1 MGYYNLINK
10 YTSEV
15 TKDMDPKKRDEVAE
29 ELKTHILDSAEA
41 FATERNVKIDENIIS
56 EVISKMGPAKDL
68 SKMYPKSFNKKIAEV
83 VRVNLNL
90 NWKAISVVFIVTLVI
105 SIFSGLYGLYIHKN
119 IVFISPVIGGLI
131 AGYMVGGSYSDG
143 MVNGGIAAS
152 IAGLISFPVIG
163 LLSWNLVLS
172 TLNNYGY
179 HIPPE
184 TLLFGVLTG
193 SALFGMVTY
202 FILGLIGGII
212 GTAIKGGKHNQKMV

>member
-1 MGYYNLINK
+1 MGYDNLINK

-41 FATERNVKIDENIIS
+41 LATERNVEIDENIII

-68 SKMYPKSFNKKIAEV
+68 SKMYPKSFYKKISEV
-83 VRVNLNL
+83 VIVNLNL
-90 NWKAISVVFIVTLVI
+90 NRTAIIVAFVVTLVI
-105 SIFSGLYGLYIHKN
+105 SIFSGLYLHKN
-119 IVFISPVIGGLI
+119 VVFISPLIGGII
-131 AGYMVGGSYSDG
+131 AGYLVGGSYSDG

-152 IAGLISFPVIG
+152 IAGLISFPIIG
-163 LLSWNLVLS
+163 LLSWNVVIT

-184 TLLFGVLTG
+184 QLLFGVVVGT
-193 SALFGMVTY
+193 ALFGMVTY
-202 FILGLIGGII
+202 FILGLIGGVI
-212 GTAIKGGKHNQKMV
+212 GTIIKGRNTNQKIV